1 MIINQIIILFIL
13 FQKSQIS
20 SFKCGNSKK
29 KKTII
34 QTIDSE
40 PFPKKFKRELSS
52 TPINIYIDY
61 EIIENQISNQTLLKI
76 QEAFNLTIKTFQNI
90 LSVKTKGIYTFNKN
104 SIDKVGAD
112 FDSDDV
118 PFLIN
123 NSKKIGADLYLVPFL
138 DETLDDDVQAAAYP
152 MISEKKTMR
161 PVLGCV
167 DLNPSYDYNEKNSI
181 EFLSMLLLHEI
192 SHVMAFNNQLFQYFQ
207 NIKQPTKNMII
218 NGLNR
223 TLLATP
229 KVLEYARGHFGC
241 PSLPGVELENQGGEG
256 SAGSHWEARIMLGD
270 YMISTDY
277 PELVISDITL
287 AVFEDSGWYN
297 VNYYTGGLFKT
308 GKGEGCNF
316 LQNTCINKS
325 SELTNFPLDFC
336 DEPEEAFCTPGL
348 LDRGECTIY
357 LYNINLEKN
366 YQYFGNG
373 KIGGFEPADFCPVSL
388 NEPDNNY
395 KLFSRCDENGMKNL
409 PSDLGEKFGKK
420 SFCFLS
426 SLINENANKKIKKN
440 LGDKKAMCYEV
451 QECNDDFYY
460 YLVDIGDN
468 IFNCTN
474 AFENQKYV
482 VEGYEGFINCP
493 PYWRVCGGSV
503 LCNNPFECS
512 NLKSTTRIVD
522 MKNFVKN
529 KEEFKK

>member
-1 MIINQIIILFIL
+1 M
-13 FQKSQIS
+13 
-20 SFKCGNSKK
+20 
-29 KKTII
+29 
-34 QTIDSE
+34 
-40 PFPKKFKRELSS
+40 
-52 TPINIYIDY
+52 
-61 EIIENQISNQTLLKI
+61 
-76 QEAFNLTIKTFQNI
+76 
-90 LSVKTKGIYTFNKN
+90 
-104 SIDKVGAD
+104 
-112 FDSDDV
+112 
-118 PFLIN
+118 
-123 NSKKIGADLYLVPFL
+123 
-138 DETLDDDVQAAAYP
+138 
-152 MISEKKTMR
+152 
-161 PVLGCV
+161 
-167 DLNPSYDYNEKNSI
+167 
-181 EFLSMLLLHEI
+181 
-192 SHVMAFNNQLFQYFQ
+192 
-207 NIKQPTKNMII
+207 
-218 NGLNR
+218 
-223 TLLATP
+223 
-229 KVLEYARGHFGC
+229 
-241 PSLPGVELENQGGEG
+241 
-256 SAGSHWEARIMLGD
+256 
-270 YMISTDY
+270 
-277 PELVISDITL
+277 
-287 AVFEDSGWYN
+287 
-297 VNYYTGGLFKT
+297 
-308 GKGEGCNF
+308 
-316 LQNTCINKS
+316 
-325 SELTNFPLDFC
+325 DFC

>member
-40 PFPKKFKRELSS
+40 PFPKNFKRELSS

-104 SIDKVGAD
+104 SIDKV
-112 FDSDDV
+112 
-118 PFLIN
+118 
-123 NSKKIGADLYLVPFL
+123 GADLYLVPFL

-426 SLINENANKKIKKN
+426 SLISENANKNIKKN
-440 LGDKKAMCYEV
+440 FSGKKAMCYEV